1 MPTLTPVDIVE
12 LGGMLRQ
19 AREAS
24 GVSQGD
30 LARMIGVSRVTIN
43 YAEQGRVAIGADTL
57 LQLLSVLGMSI
68 TGPEAG
74 PRRSA
79 LDLIA
84 GQASVSYRDAV
95 TASQIGRSFATG
107 ECDEPTLPYLATILD
122 EVSDGLLLRAVRE
135 VAQAEGI
142 VPARVWRN
150 VRALATQVKSP
161 HARWRHAA

>member
-1 MPTLTPVDIVE
+1 MDIVE

-19 AREAS
+19 ARETS

-57 LQLLSVLGMSI
+57 LKMLSVLGMSI
-68 TGPEAG
+68 TGPDAD
-74 PRRSA
+74 PRGSA
-79 LDLIA
+79 FDLIA
-84 GQASVSYRDAV
+84 RQASVSYRDAV
-95 TASQIGRSFATG
+95 TASEIARSFATG
-107 ECDEPTLPYLATILD
+107 ECDERTLPYLATILD